1 MIKILLAD
9 DPNNTIHMERRLL
22 NRENFSISSVSDG
35 NKVMELAARERP
47 DIILMG
53 SRLSGLN
60 REECCKVLKSDPALK
75 KIPVIMVVENGQEQE
90 CLKAGCDDIIT
101 KPINKFELF
110 KKLKGH
116 IDLLVRE
123 HIRIPMK
130 ISASYSING
139 EEFPCKVL
147 DMSESGMLIAS
158 DKNHAIKSSI
168 LLKFVVPTSH
178 IAILSLGMVTR
189 IVENITLS
197 TGEISIG
204 YGIKFRKMPNIGVQV
219 IAKAC
224 QTDLSDN

>member
-9 DPNNTIHMERRLL
+9 DAKNTIHMERRLL

-101 KPINKFELF
+101 AS
-110 KKLKGH
+110 
-116 IDLLVRE
+116 
-123 HIRIPMK
+123 
-130 ISASYSING
+130 SA
-139 EEFPCKVL
+139 
-147 DMSESGMLIAS
+147 ESVG
-158 DKNHAIKSSI
+158 K
-168 LLKFVVPTSH
+168 
-178 IAILSLGMVTR
+178 R
-189 IVENITLS
+189 
-197 TGEISIG
+197 
-204 YGIKFRKMPNIGVQV
+204 Y
-219 IAKAC
+219 
-224 QTDLSDN
+224 